1 LTFEELGLNYDILD
15 GLDSMGFVKPTPV
28 QEQAIGPI
36 IEGRDIVASAQ
47 TGTGKTAAFI
57 LPAMHKIMETDIK
70 QKVRV
75 LVIVPT
81 RELATQIDQQV
92 EGFSYFTSVSSMPIY
107 GGGDAQSFD
116 REKKALTTGVEF
128 VIATPGRLLS
138 HLNLGYVDLSNLDVL
153 ILDEADRMLDMGFLG
168 DIMRIVNFTGES
180 RQTLL
185 FSATMPKRILELSSR
200 ILKDPVRINIALS
213 KPAEGVVQ
221 GAYIVYNNQKS
232 KLIPMLLE
240 GKDLNSVILF
250 ASTKKSVREVYE
262 SLRRK
267 GLSVGSISSDLDQKD
282 REQVMLDFRNKKIKI
297 LVATDVVSRGI
308 DVDGIDLVVNYD
320 APSDAED
327 YVHRIGR
334 TARADS
340 TGVALTLIGPDDQQK
355 FHRIEELIGSEV
367 RKLKVPDELGEVP
380 EYRPKQQGR
389 GRGNKRF
396 QKGKRKPGNRNKPG
410 SNRS

>member
-1 LTFEELGLNYDILD
+1 MTFEELGLNDDILD
-15 GLDSMGFVKPTPV
+15 GLDSMGFVKPTPI

-36 IEGRDIVASAQ
+36 IEGKDVVASAQ

-57 LPAMHKIMETDIK
+57 LPAMHRIMETELK
-70 QKVRV
+70 KKVRV

-81 RELATQIDQQV
+81 RELATQIDQQI

-107 GGGDAQSFD
+107 GGGDAQSFEQ
-116 REKKALTTGVEF
+116 EKKALTSGVEF
-128 VIATPGRLLS
+128 VIATPGRFIS
-138 HLNLGYVDLSNLDVL
+138 HLNLGYVDLKELDIL

-168 DIMRIVNFTGES
+168 DIMRIVGFTGES

-185 FSATMPKRILELSSR
+185 FSATMPGRILELSSR

-221 GAYIVYNNQKS
+221 GAYVVYDRQKP
-232 KLIPMLLE
+232 KLIPLLLE

-282 REQVMLDFRNKKIKI
+282 REQVMLDFRNRKIKI

-308 DVDGIDLVVNYD
+308 DIDGIDLVINYD

-355 FHRIEELIGSEV
+355 FGRIEALIGSEV
-367 RKLKVPDELGEVP
+367 RKLQVPEELGEVP
-380 EYRPKQQGR
+380 EYRPDKNRGGR
-389 GRGNKRF
+389 GKRHF
-396 QKGKRKPGNRNKPG
+396 HKGKRKPGNKKKPG
-410 SNRS
+410 GNKS